1 MKNTC
6 SNIKVIAIGNVL
18 MRDDGIGIE
27 VAKKIESKLLEKNIK
42 LIYGETDVQYSI
54 ASVKEDD
61 YIFILDAACY
71 GKSPGEITR
80 LKLDDFVSKKKG
92 YSQHSYNFLDLLKL
106 FYPNAK
112 GQIYGIEVNDVEI
125 GFGLS
130 EELQEKL
137 EVISKKI
144 LDEIEIYILNLQ
156 SKNK

>member
-27 VAKKIESKLLEKNIK
+27 VAKKIEEKLLEKNIK
-42 LIYGETDVQYSI
+42 VIYGETDVQYSI

-61 YIFILDAACY
+61 YIFILDAAY
-71 GKSPGEITR
+71 HGKNPGEVTC
-80 LKLDDFVSKKKG
+80 LQLDNFISKKRG
-92 YSQHSYNFLDLLKL
+92 YSQHNYNFLDLLKL
-106 FYPNAK
+106 FYPNVK
-112 GQIYGIEVNDVEI
+112 GQIYGIEVSNVEI

-144 LDEIEIYILNLQ
+144 LDEIEIYVFKLR